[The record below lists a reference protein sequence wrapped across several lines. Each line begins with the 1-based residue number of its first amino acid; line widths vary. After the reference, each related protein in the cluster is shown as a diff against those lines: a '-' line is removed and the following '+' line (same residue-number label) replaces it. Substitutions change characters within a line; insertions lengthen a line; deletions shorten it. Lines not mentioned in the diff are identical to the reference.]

1 MFKAAA
7 IVKDTKQVL
16 LDLDMKGLGDLR
28 SMQNPDSE
36 IEDLLASIII
46 IGKSFSNP
54 FLTNALMNIVRI
66 YCALSWVDY
75 HRSVQLKCFE
85 LRVFT

>member
-16 LDLDMKGLGDLR
+16 LDLDMKGLADLR
-28 SMQNPDSE
+28 AMQNPDSE

-46 IGKSFSNP
+46 IGKLFSNY
-54 FLTNALMNIVRI
+54 LML
-66 YCALSWVDY
+66 Y
-75 HRSVQLKCFE
+75 
-85 LRVFT
+85 

>member
-46 IGKSFSNP
+46 IGKLFSNH
-54 FLTNALMNIVRI
+54 FLDNASMNIVKI
-66 YCALSWVDY
+66 YRGL
-75 HRSVQLKCFE
+75 L
-85 LRVFT
+85 

>member
-16 LDLDMKGLGDLR
+16 LDLDMKGLADLR
-28 SMQNPDSE
+28 AMQNPDSE

-46 IGKSFSNP
+46 IGKLFSHY
-54 FLTNALMNIVRI
+54 LM
-66 YCALSWVDY
+66 L
-75 HRSVQLKCFE
+75 
-85 LRVFT
+85 